1 MDEGGS
7 SREFW
12 CCLAKNFEQSLC
24 EGDSGTKVLRHD
36 AVALQASNFL

>member
-1 MDEGGS
+1 MDGGGP

-12 CCLAKNFEQSLC
+12 CCLAKDFEQSLC
-24 EGDSGTKVLRHD
+24 EGDSGIKVLRHD